1 MTNQAAL
8 RLVVKEDGEKQRALE
23 AALTQIDRA
32 FGKGAVMK
40 LGDKATMEVEAVSTG
55 SLGLDIALGIGGLPK
70 GRIIEIYGPES
81 SGKTTLALHVV
92 AEVQKAG
99 GAAAFVDAEHALDP
113 AYARKL
119 GVNLDELLVA
129 QPDTGEQALEIT
141 DTLVRSNA
149 IDVIVIDSV
158 AALTPRAEIEGEMGD
173 SLPGLQARLM
183 SQALRKLTASVSK
196 AKTMIIFI
204 NQIRMK
210 IGVMYGSPETTT
222 GGNALKFYAS
232 VRLDIRRTGSV
243 KARDEIVGNNVRVKV
258 VKNKV
263 APPFREVEFDIMYGE
278 GISKLGEIIDLGV
291 KAGVIEKSGSWF
303 SWNSQRIGQ
312 GRDNV
317 REFLRAN
324 PDIAGQI
331 EAQVRGAREVIEEEL
346 LVGPTAE
353 DDAE

>member
-1 MTNQAAL
+1 MSNAAL
-8 RLVVKEDGEKQRALE
+8 RLVGKEEGDKQRALE

-40 LGDKATMEVEAVSTG
+40 LGEKGRVVEIESIPTG
-55 SLGLDIALGIGGLPK
+55 SLGLDLALGIGGLPK
-70 GRIIEIYGPES
+70 GRVVEIFGPES

-99 GAAAFVDAEHALDP
+99 GTAAFVDAEHALDP
-113 AYARKL
+113 SYAHKL
-119 GVNLDELLVA
+119 GVNLDDLLVA
-129 QPDTGEQALEIT
+129 QPDTGEQALEIV
-141 DTLVRSNA
+141 DTLVRSGA
-149 IDVIVIDSV
+149 VDIVVIDSV

-183 SQALRKLTASVSK
+183 SQALRKLTASISK
-196 AKTMIIFI
+196 TQTLVIFI

-232 VRLDIRRTGSV
+232 VRLDIRRIGSV
-243 KARDEIVGNNVRVKV
+243 KLRDEVVGNNVRVKV

-263 APPFREVEFDIMYGE
+263 APPFREVEFDIMYGV

-317 REFLRAN
+317 REFLKAN
-324 PDIAGQI
+324 PDIAAAI
-331 EAQVRGAREVIEEEL
+331 ETEVRGNATKIEEEL
-346 LVGPTAE
+346 LIGPVEPTE
-353 DDAE
+353 D